1 MKIIDAEQVHAALSY
16 PEMVDALQEAFA
28 GSYNQPPRQ
37 VFLLDDNPENFD
49 AFALLPAWN
58 DKIIAVKA
66 FTYYPSNKPPY
77 PLLYSKIMIFDRA
90 HGEPLALV
98 DGTTCTFWRTG
109 GTSGLA
115 TRLLSREDSS
125 TMLLLGTGNLS
136 TYMCRANASVRPL
149 KKIMVWGVPDGMPP
163 VADAEA
169 VAAKMSK
176 ELPHIEFSVI
186 NDLEKACGDADIIIC
201 ATSSPEILVKGAWV
215 KDGTH
220 LDFIGN
226 HHADKRECD
235 SEVITKGKVY
245 VDSYVNAF
253 KEAGEILVPI
263 KEGVFRKEDVVAEL
277 AEMCQ
282 GKAELR
288 TNDKEITVFKAIGQA
303 LSDLVAAS
311 KAHSAS
317 K

>member
-1 MKIIDAEQVHAALSY
+1 MKIISADQVHAALSY
-16 PEMVDALQEAFA
+16 PELVDALQDAF
-28 GSYNQPPRQ
+28 GKDYKQPPRQ
-37 VFLLDDNPENFD
+37 VFLLDDADDNFD

-58 DKIIAVKA
+58 DKIIAIKA
-66 FTYYPSNKPPY
+66 FTYFPSNSPPY
-77 PLLYSKIMIFDRA
+77 DLLYSKIMIFDRP

-98 DGTTCTFWRTG
+98 DGATCTFWRTG
-109 GTSGLA
+109 GVSGLA

-136 TYMCRANASVRPL
+136 TYMIRANASVRPL
-149 KKIMVWGVPDGMPP
+149 EKIMVWGNPDGMPP

-169 VAAKMSK
+169 LVARASA
-176 ELPHIEFSVI
+176 ELPDIDFSVI
-186 NDLEKACGDADIIIC
+186 TDLEAACGEADIIVS
-201 ATSSPEILVKGAWV
+201 ATSSPDILVRGAWI

-235 SEVITKGKVY
+235 TEVITKSRVY

-263 KEGVFRKEDVVAEL
+263 QEGVFTKGDVVAEL
-277 AEMCQ
+277 SEMCS
-282 GKAELR
+282 GKATLR
-288 TNDKEITVFKAIGQA
+288 TDDKEITVFKAIGQA
-303 LSDLVAAS
+303 LTDLVAAS
-311 KAHSAS
+311 MAHSAS
-317 K
+317 E

>member
-1 MKIIDAEQVHAALSY
+1 MKNINAEEVHAALSY
-16 PEMVDALQEAFA
+16 PELVDALQGAFA

-37 VFLLDDNPENFD
+37 VFLLDDDPQNFD

-58 DKIIAVKA
+58 DNMIAVKA
-66 FTYYPSNKPPY
+66 FTYYPSNSEPY
-77 PLLYSKIMIFDRA
+77 KLLYSKIMIFDRE

-98 DGTTCTFWRTG
+98 DGTTCTFCRTG

-125 TMLLLGTGNLS
+125 TMLLLGTGNLA
-136 TYMCRANASVRPL
+136 TYMIRANASVRPL
-149 KKIMVWGVPDGMPP
+149 KKIMIWGRPDGLPP

-169 VAAKMSK
+169 VVARVSK
-176 ELPHIEFSVI
+176 ELPDIEFSVVS
-186 NDLEKACGDADIIIC
+186 DLERACGDADIIIC
-201 ATSSPEILVKGAWV
+201 ATSSPEILIKGAWV
-215 KDGTH
+215 KEGTH

-235 SEVITKGKVY
+235 TEVITKGKVY
-245 VDSYVNAF
+245 VDSYINAF

-263 KEGVFRKEDVVAEL
+263 KEGVFRKEDVAAEL
-277 AEMCQ
+277 TEMCQ
-282 GKAELR
+282 GKVELR

-303 LSDLVAAS
+303 LADLVAAS
-311 KAHSAS
+311 KAYSAS

>member
-1 MKIIDAEQVHAALSY
+1 MKIINAEEVHAALSY
-16 PEMVDALQEAFA
+16 PELVDALERAFA
-28 GSYNQPPRQ
+28 GSYKQPPRQ
-37 VFLLDDNPENFD
+37 MFLLDDKPDNFD

-66 FTYYPSNKPPY
+66 FTYFPSNTEPY
-77 PLLYSKIMIFDRA
+77 KLLYSKVMIFDRG

-136 TYMCRANASVRPL
+136 TYMIRANASVRPL
-149 KKIMVWGVPDGMPP
+149 KKIMIWGRPDGLPP

-169 VAAKMSK
+169 VVARVSK
-176 ELPHIEFSVI
+176 ELPDIEFSVVS
-186 NDLEKACGDADIIIC
+186 DLERACGDADIIIC
-201 ATSSPEILVKGAWV
+201 ATSSPEILIKGAWV
-215 KDGTH
+215 KEGTH

-235 SEVITKGKVY
+235 TEVITKGKVY
-245 VDSYVNAF
+245 VDSYINAF
-253 KEAGEILVPI
+253 KEAGEILLPI

-282 GKAELR
+282 GKVELR

-303 LSDLVAAS
+303 LADLVAAS
-311 KAHSAS
+311 KAYSAS

>member
-1 MKIIDAEQVHAALSY
+1 MKIINADEVQAALSY
-16 PEMVDALQEAFA
+16 PELVDALQEAFA

-37 VFLLDDNPENFD
+37 VWLLDDKPDNFD

-58 DKIIAVKA
+58 EQIIAVKA
-66 FTYYPSNKPPY
+66 FTYYPSNTPPY

-98 DGTTCTFWRTG
+98 DGATCTFWRTA

-115 TRLLSREDSS
+115 TRFLSREDSS
-125 TMLLLGTGNLS
+125 SMLLLGTGNLS
-136 TYMCRANASVRPL
+136 TYLVRANASVRPL
-149 KKIMVWGVPDGMPP
+149 KKIMVYGRPDGLPP
-163 VADAEA
+163 IDSAEA
-169 VAAKMSK
+169 VVAQMS
-176 ELPHIEFSVI
+176 EDLPDIEFSVVS
-186 NDLEKACGDADIIIC
+186 DLESACGEADIIIS
-201 ATSSPEILVKGAWV
+201 ATSSPDPLVKGAWITE
-215 KDGTH
+215 GTH

-235 SEVITKGKVY
+235 TEVITKSKVY

-263 KEGVFRKEDVVAEL
+263 KEGVFRKEDVIAEL
-277 AEMCQ
+277 AEMCSGQ
-282 GKAELR
+282 ATLR
-288 TNDKEITVFKAIGQA
+288 TDEKEITVFKAIGQA
-303 LSDLVAAS
+303 MSDLVAAS
-311 KAHSAS
+311 MAYSAS